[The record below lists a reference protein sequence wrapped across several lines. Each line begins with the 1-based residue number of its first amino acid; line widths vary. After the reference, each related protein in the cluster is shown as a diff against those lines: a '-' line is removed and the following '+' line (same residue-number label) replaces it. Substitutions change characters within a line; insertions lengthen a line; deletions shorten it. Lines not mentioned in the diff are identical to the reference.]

1 MFTMINFFNG
11 IQLRQIEMASPMI
24 KIISYLQLVETHIIT
39 LFLN

>member
-1 MFTMINFFNG
+1 MFTMINSLNG

-24 KIISYLQLVETHIIT
+24 KIISNLQLVETHIFT